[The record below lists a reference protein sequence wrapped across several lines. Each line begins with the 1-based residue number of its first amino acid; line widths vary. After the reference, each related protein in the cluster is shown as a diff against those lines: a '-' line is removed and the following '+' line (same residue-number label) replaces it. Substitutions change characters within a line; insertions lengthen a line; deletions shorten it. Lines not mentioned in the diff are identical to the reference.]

1 MSADGHEPVVRLL
14 HVTDP
19 HLMRDESL
27 EIYDVN
33 TARSLRLVLGQAL
46 GPGSARPDAVLV
58 TGDIADDR
66 TAEAYGHFRA
76 QLQRHGL
83 PVLCLPGNHDRPEL
97 MARLLEGEGFRY
109 CARVDLAGWSIVALD
124 SHVPGDPAGRLPSA
138 EIARLEAALRETGG
152 RHVAVCLHHPPLP
165 VGSQW
170 LDGVGLQ
177 NAADLLA
184 VVDAHPH
191 VRLVVSGH
199 VHQAF
204 DAMRGPVRYL
214 TTPSTCAQFTPRT
227 EQCLMDLRPPGYR
240 WIELRG
246 DGTIDTRVEWL
257 DGWTVTRR
265 PTDDRAQFM
274 D

>member
-1 MSADGHEPVVRLL
+1 MTSGTGPPVVRLL

-33 TARSLRLVLGQAL
+33 TARSLRLVLDQAL
-46 GPGSARPDAVLV
+46 APGGVRPDAVLV

-66 TAEAYGHFRA
+66 TAEAYAHFRA
-76 QLQRHGL
+76 QLRRCGL

-97 MARLLEGEGFRY
+97 MARLLEGDGFRY
-109 CARVDLAGWSIVALD
+109 CSRSDLASWSIVALD
-124 SHVPGDPAGRLPSA
+124 SHVPGDPAGRLSPA
-138 EIARLEAALRETGG
+138 ELARLEAELRGTRG

-165 VGSQW
+165 VGSRW
-170 LDGVGLQ
+170 LDGVGLL
-177 NAADLLA
+177 NAPDLLA
-184 VVDAHPH
+184 VIDAQPH
-191 VRLVVSGH
+191 VRLVVAGH

-204 DAMRGPVRYL
+204 DATRGPVRYL
-214 TTPSTCAQFTPRT
+214 TTPSTCTQFTPRT

-246 DGTIDTRVEWL
+246 DGTVDTQVAWL
-257 DGWTVTRR
+257 EDWVVSRR
-265 PTDDRAQFM
+265 PTDNRDQFM
-274 D
+274 S

>member
-1 MSADGHEPVVRLL
+1 MTGASPSVVRLL

-33 TARSLRLVLGQAL
+33 TARSLRRVLDQAL
-46 GPGSARPDAVLV
+46 GSGGARVDAVLV

-66 TAEAYGHFRA
+66 TAEAYTHFRA
-76 QLQRHGL
+76 QLARFGL

-97 MARLLEGEGFRY
+97 MARLLEGDGFRY
-109 CARVDLAGWSIVALD
+109 CARTDLAGWSIVALD
-124 SHVPGDPAGRLPSA
+124 SHVPGDPAGRLSPG
-138 EIARLEAALRETGG
+138 ELARLDVELRETRG

-165 VGSQW
+165 VGSVW
-170 LDGVGLQ
+170 LDGVGLL
-177 NAADLLA
+177 NAPDLLA
-184 VVDAHPH
+184 VIDAHPH
-191 VRLVVSGH
+191 VRVVVSGH

-204 DAMRGPVRYL
+204 DATRGPVRYL

-246 DGTIDTRVEWL
+246 DGTVDTQVAWL
-257 DGWTVTRR
+257 EDWTVARR
-265 PTDDRAQFM
+265 PTDDRARFM